1 MHTANSKATR
11 ARPMVNALVYLLLF
25 LDRYLATGLLETVL
39 SGEFM
44 SALHVFYFISN
55 SIFGFRLELLRA
67 FLVFSFKVAYELL
80 SIILA

>member
-11 ARPMVNALVYLLLF
+11 ARPMGNALVYLLLF

-39 SGEFM
+39 SGESM
-44 SALHVFYFISN
+44 SALHVYFISN